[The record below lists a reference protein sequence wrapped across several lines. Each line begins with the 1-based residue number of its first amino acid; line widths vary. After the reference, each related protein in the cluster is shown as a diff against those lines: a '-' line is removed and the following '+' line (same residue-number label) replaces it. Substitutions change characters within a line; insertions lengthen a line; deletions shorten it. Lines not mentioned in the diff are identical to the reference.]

1 MLLEG
6 ARGGPSFWLAKPC
19 PVNGFADTPDCMT
32 DAPPEVPQKRGRI
45 RPFAELLHALRFLTR
60 LPIPFTKTLDLP
72 PLSQSM
78 RLFPLAGALIGAGGG
93 AALAGLTWAGLPSL
107 LSAALVA
114 GFGLLVTGALHEDGL
129 SDTADGFG
137 GGKTRE
143 RRLEIM
149 RDSRI
154 GSYGTLALVTAMLV
168 RVACYEDLS
177 GLEPLT
183 IVAVLAACAAF
194 SRALMVDLLW
204 ATRPARS
211 DGLSVHAGTPGRNGA
226 AFAIITAAALTLAAG
241 LLVAPESGLVALAA
255 GLAVTAYMRRLTVKL
270 IGGQTGD
277 VCGAVQVLSELA
289 MLITFVATKG

>member
-1 MLLEG
+1 
-6 ARGGPSFWLAKPC
+6 
-19 PVNGFADTPDCMT
+19 MT
-32 DAPPEVPQKRGRI
+32 DLPPEVPAKHGRI
-45 RPFAELLHALRFLTR
+45 RPVAELLHALRFLTR
-60 LPIPFTKTLDLP
+60 LPVPFTKTMDLP

-78 RLFPLAGALIGAGGG
+78 RFFPMAGALLGAGVG
-93 AALAGLTWAGLPSL
+93 AALAGLIWSGLPSL
-107 LSAALVA
+107 LSSVLVV
-114 GFGLLVTGALHEDGL
+114 GLGLFVTGALHEDGL
-129 SDTADGFG
+129 ADTADGFG

-154 GSYGTLALVTAMLV
+154 GSYGTLALVMAALL

-183 IVAVLAACAAF
+183 IVAVLAASAAF

-226 AFAIITAAALTLAAG
+226 AFAIVTAAGLTLAAG
-241 LLVAPESGLVALAA
+241 LLVAPESGPLALAA

-289 MLITFVATKG
+289 ILITFVATKG

>member
-1 MLLEG
+1 
-6 ARGGPSFWLAKPC
+6 
-19 PVNGFADTPDCMT
+19 MT
-32 DAPPEVPQKRGRI
+32 DAPPQGPEKRGRI

-60 LPIPFTKTLDLP
+60 LPIPFTKTVDLP

-78 RLFPLAGALIGAGGG
+78 RLFPLAGALIGGCGG
-93 AALAGLTWAGLPSL
+93 AALAGLSWSGLPSL
-107 LSAALVA
+107 LAAALVA
-114 GFGLLVTGALHEDGL
+114 GLGVLVTGALHEDGL
-129 SDTADGFG
+129 ADTADGFG

-149 RDSRI
+149 RDSHI
-154 GSYGTLALVTAMLV
+154 GSYGTLALVTTMLL
-168 RVACYEDLS
+168 RVACYEDLT
-177 GLEPLT
+177 GLAPFA
-183 IVAVLAACAAF
+183 IIAVLAASAAF

-211 DGLSVHAGTPGRNGA
+211 DGLSVYAGTPGRNGA
-226 AFAIITAAALTLAAG
+226 AFAIVTAAGLTLAAG
-241 LLVAPESGLVALAA
+241 LLVSPASGLLALAA
-255 GLAVTAYMRRLTVKL
+255 GLAVTAYLRRLTVKL

>member
-1 MLLEG
+1 MT
-6 ARGGPSFWLAKPC
+6 
-19 PVNGFADTPDCMT
+19 DTPPEQ
-32 DAPPEVPQKRGRI
+32 PPKRGRI

-60 LPIPFTKTLDLP
+60 LPIPFTRTVDLP

-93 AALAGLTWAGLPSL
+93 AALAGLVWSGAPSL
-107 LSAALVA
+107 LAAALVA
-114 GFGLLVTGALHEDGL
+114 GLGLLVTGALHEDGL
-129 SDTADGFG
+129 ADTVDGFG
-137 GGKTRE
+137 GGKSRE

-149 RDSRI
+149 RDSNI
-154 GSYGTLALVTAMLV
+154 GSYGTLALVTTMLL

-177 GLEPLT
+177 GLEPLA
-183 IVAVLAACAAF
+183 IVAVLAASASF

-241 LLVAPESGLVALAA
+241 VLVS
-255 GLAVTAYMRRLTVKL
+255 
-270 IGGQTGD
+270 
-277 VCGAVQVLSELA
+277 
-289 MLITFVATKG
+289 

>member
-1 MLLEG
+1 MVWSG
-6 ARGGPSFWLAKPC
+6 A
-19 PVNGFADTPDCMT
+19 
-32 DAPPEVPQKRGRI
+32 
-45 RPFAELLHALRFLTR
+45 
-60 LPIPFTKTLDLP
+60 
-72 PLSQSM
+72 
-78 RLFPLAGALIGAGGG
+78 
-93 AALAGLTWAGLPSL
+93 PSL
-107 LSAALVA
+107 LAAALVA
-114 GFGLLVTGALHEDGL
+114 GLGLLVTGALHEDGL
-129 SDTADGFG
+129 ADTVDGFG
-137 GGKTRE
+137 GGKSRE

-149 RDSRI
+149 RDSNI
-154 GSYGTLALVTAMLV
+154 GSYGTLALVTTMLL

-177 GLEPLT
+177 GLEPLA
-183 IVAVLAACAAF
+183 IVAVLAASASF

-241 LLVAPESGLVALAA
+241 VLVSPASGLLALAA

-277 VCGAVQVLSELA
+277 VCGAVQVLSELV